1 MISGLKVSFNNL
13 TKPWRFGR
21 QSRNSLVTALL
32 NGRRLVNNENSS
44 SAIHFFQATAYTS
57 PSFNTPRRMSRNQLE
72 EDESLL
78 IEKVASLAVTED
90 IAVKSVGDIHASGD
104 ESFDKKIV
112 ENKNVDSSQSDKAA
126 ADGSCE
132 RFETKENSPV
142 EGFRKERNDGDVA
155 GTQTKSRGG
164 AKNIGGKISSKK
176 SSLLL
181 NLPENDLRHQR
192 LQELAEKLSSGKFK
206 RVMILSGAGV
216 SCSAGIPDFR
226 TPGTGL
232 YDNLQRYNLPQAE
245 AVFDVDFYRHNP
257 RPFVSLARELWPGQ
271 SVHLPTLTHC
281 FVRLLEEK
289 GLLLRNYTQN
299 IDGLEVLA
307 GVSEDRVFECHGH
320 FRTASC
326 IDCGRSYDGNLCQ
339 EKILNENVAPTCKR
353 CGGLVKPDIVFFGEN
368 LPPAF
373 FPLLEKDID
382 ALDRDGLLIVM
393 GTSLEVMPVA
403 AIPNMVERG
412 CSRLLLNRELVG
424 DFADRFVEKSPKLFV
439 PCDCDSGVRYLCRF
453 AGWESELDSI
463 YNEVQK

>member
-1 MISGLKVSFNNL
+1 
-13 TKPWRFGR
+13 
-21 QSRNSLVTALL
+21 
-32 NGRRLVNNENSS
+32 
-44 SAIHFFQATAYTS
+44 
-57 PSFNTPRRMSRNQLE
+57 MSRNQLE

-232 YDNLQRYNLPQAE
+232 
-245 AVFDVDFYRHNP
+245 
-257 RPFVSLARELWPGQ
+257 
-271 SVHLPTLTHC
+271 
-281 FVRLLEEK
+281 
-289 GLLLRNYTQN
+289 
-299 IDGLEVLA
+299 
-307 GVSEDRVFECHGH
+307 
-320 FRTASC
+320 
-326 IDCGRSYDGNLCQ
+326 
-339 EKILNENVAPTCKR
+339 
-353 CGGLVKPDIVFFGEN
+353 
-368 LPPAF
+368 
-373 FPLLEKDID
+373 
-382 ALDRDGLLIVM
+382 
-393 GTSLEVMPVA
+393 
-403 AIPNMVERG
+403 
-412 CSRLLLNRELVG
+412 
-424 DFADRFVEKSPKLFV
+424 
-439 PCDCDSGVRYLCRF
+439 
-453 AGWESELDSI
+453 
-463 YNEVQK
+463 